1 MSNKP
6 LVQRLFDV
14 LTPPQEAPNTPFG
27 LFEAGLL
34 CTIAVG
40 LTIAHF
46 GGSETTF
53 LSWFGDSLARAAQ
66 ADFKAVGII
75 LTASA
80 RSHPYSGLYGLAH
93 WVFFCVV
100 GYVVLPVIYLKLC
113 GRRIR
118 DMYLSWSGFSEHIR
132 LYALLYALVMIPV
145 VIVSFSP
152 SYQAIYPFY
161 QNASRSYFDLIA
173 WELVYG
179 IQFFA
184 LEFLFR
190 GVFLAGLK
198 RWAGFG
204 AVFIML
210 IPYCMLHFLKTG
222 SESIGAIIAGII
234 LGSLAMKYR
243 SIWGGILLHWLVAIS
258 MDVLS
263 LLQQGRLPTK
273 W

>member
-40 LTIAHF
+40 LTIAHI

-66 ADFKAVGII
+66 ADFKADGII

-80 RSHPYSGLYGLAH
+80 RSHPYYGLYGLAH

-118 DMYLSWSGFSEHIR
+118 DVL
-132 LYALLYALVMIPV
+132 
-145 VIVSFSP
+145 
-152 SYQAIYPFY
+152 
-161 QNASRSYFDLIA
+161 
-173 WELVYG
+173 ELVR
-179 IQFFA
+179 I
-184 LEFLFR
+184 
-190 GVFLAGLK
+190 
-198 RWAGFG
+198 
-204 AVFIML
+204 
-210 IPYCMLHFLKTG
+210 
-222 SESIGAIIAGII
+222 
-234 LGSLAMKYR
+234 
-243 SIWGGILLHWLVAIS
+243 
-258 MDVLS
+258 
-263 LLQQGRLPTK
+263 
-273 W
+273 